1 MYRHKVGK
9 RISTWILT
17 WLGSFLLYKTLSKQL
32 VLRSKSRKEP
42 SASTA
47 YEKPKSRTKTDVMAV
62 WQEQEREQRENR
74 QE

>member
-1 MYRHKVGK
+1 MA
-9 RISTWILT
+9 T
-17 WLGSFLLYKTLSKQL
+17 FLLYKKLSKKP
-32 VLRSKSRKEP
+32 VLRSKSRMEP